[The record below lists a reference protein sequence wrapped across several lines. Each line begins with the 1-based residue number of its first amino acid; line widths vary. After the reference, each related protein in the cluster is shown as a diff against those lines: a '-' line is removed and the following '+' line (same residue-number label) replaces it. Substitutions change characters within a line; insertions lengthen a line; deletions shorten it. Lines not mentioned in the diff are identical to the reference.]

1 MRDGEPDTKTPGIKG
16 PDAKARAKVMYVE
29 TLRGIA
35 CILLVSYHVI
45 GDTSSNG
52 LQLPA
57 DHILSF
63 LNRMF
68 IDVRMPLFSF
78 ISGFVFSA
86 YARDILM
93 LRGKIAAKVR
103 RLLIPMVCVG
113 SLHYWAQYAFAPQPD
128 GQVPYYQLFI
138 LPYEHFWFLQATF
151 IIMLVVSLL
160 TYWLRGDGTRAAAI
174 LLVPCMVASV
184 LLGRWHPDVFSSYKA
199 LYLAPYF
206 LSGYLIS
213 HAASLRAGMENGSK
227 RPDLLVAMGVLIAF
241 LFWLEFLVVDRVLPL
256 GGAERRAVGL
266 AVGLS
271 TCLFLF
277 LLRFRSRLLS
287 FVGDKSYAIFLFHVF
302 FTAGSRI
309 VLERL
314 MPGIGVPALF
324 AIGLVAGVA
333 GPIVLSW
340 AILRSPVA
348 TLLLLGVR
356 TSGVPG
362 ASAAQEPA
370 RWAGAI
376 ASSLRRRG
384 GDRSQRHSP

>member
-1 MRDGEPDTKTPGIKG
+1 MRDGGPETKT
-16 PDAKARAKVMYVE
+16 KVMYVE
-29 TLRGIA
+29 TVRGIA

-57 DHILSF
+57 DHVLSF

-86 YARDILM
+86 YARDALM

-103 RLLIPMVCVG
+103 RLLIPMACVG
-113 SLHYWAQYAFAPQPD
+113 TLHYWTQYAFAPQPD
-128 GQVPYYQLFI
+128 GPVPYYHLFI

-151 IIMLVVSLL
+151 ILMLVVFLT
-160 TYWLRGDGTRAAAI
+160 TYWLRRDGTRAAAI
-174 LLVPCMVASV
+174 LLVPCMVGSV
-184 LLGRWHPDVFSSYKA
+184 LLSRWNPDVFSSYKA

-213 HAASLRAGMENGSK
+213 HAASIRTGMESASK
-227 RPDLLVAMGVLIAF
+227 RLDLLVAMGLLIAF
-241 LFWLEFLVVDRVLPL
+241 LFWVEFLVMDKLLPL
-256 GGAERRAVGL
+256 SGAERRAIGL
-266 AVGLS
+266 TLGLS
-271 TCLFLF
+271 TCLFF
-277 LLRFRSRLLS
+277 FVARFESRLLS
-287 FVGDKSYAIFLFHVF
+287 FIGDRSYAIFLFHVF

-314 MPGIGVPALF
+314 VPGISVPVLF
-324 AIGLVAGVA
+324 AIGVVAGVA
-333 GPIVLSW
+333 GPIILSW
-340 AILRSPVA
+340 VILKSPVA

-356 TSGVPG
+356 TSGLPHL
-362 ASAAQEPA
+362 AALPEPA

-376 ASSLRRRG
+376 AASFRRRS
-384 GDRSQRHSP
+384 DRRS